1 MRHLLSAVLV
11 AAVLSACDSTS
22 PTTPDGGQDAG
33 ATDAG
38 ASDAGTWDAG
48 GDDAGRP
55 DAGADDAGTT
65 PTPDAGAD
73 DAGLPDGGDALI
85 AERPYDVTVPPA
97 YDGGT
102 ALPMVVLLH
111 GYSADAA
118 SQDLYFGLS
127 SLARQRGFFVVLPN
141 GLRNASLLRFWNATD
156 ACCAFGQP
164 VDDVAYLTAVLD
176 DMQRRFRIDPK
187 RVYFAGHSNGGFMS
201 HRMACERSDRVA
213 AIVSLA
219 GAVWKDEAKCTPSQP
234 VSVLQVHGTLDAV
247 ILYGGGFNVTFEYP
261 GAVETVDT
269 WAAKNGCAS
278 TSTTLTPDVDLVA
291 DLLGDETTPARR
303 TTAARR
309 AARPSCGACLAR
321 RTCPPSTRRGRRRST
336 TGCWRTRSRSSGRQG
351 RSFSSAT

>member
-11 AAVLSACDSTS
+11 VAVLSACDSTS
-22 PTTPDGGQDAG
+22 PATPDGGNDAG
-33 ATDAG
+33 AADAG
-38 ASDAGTWDAG
+38 PRDAG
-48 GDDAGRP
+48 GDDAGLP
-55 DAGADDAGTT
+55 DAGLADAG
-65 PTPDAGAD
+65 TPDAGAPD
-73 DAGLPDGGDALI
+73 AGIEDAGLPDGGDAPS
-85 AERPYDVTVPPA
+85 AERPYDVTIPPA

-141 GLRNASLLRFWNATD
+141 GLRNASFLRFWNATD
-156 ACCAFGQP
+156 ACCAFGQQ
-164 VDDVAYLTAVLD
+164 VDDVAYLTAVMD

-201 HRMACERSDRVA
+201 HRMACERADRIA

-247 ILYGGGFNVTFEYP
+247 ILYGGGFNATFEYP

-269 WAAKNGCAS
+269 WATKNGCSA
-278 TSTTLTPDVDLVA
+278 TSTTLTPDLDLVA
-291 DLLGDETTPARR
+291 DLLGDETTRLAHDGCP
-303 TTAARR
+303 TGGAAELWRL
-309 AARPSCGACLAR
+309 SGASHLPTFNSSWASSMYDWLLAH
-321 RTCPPSTRRGRRRST
+321 PKP
-336 TGCWRTRSRSSGRQG
+336 
-351 RSFSSAT
+351 